1 MVELCIIIPLP
12 QNDMNQDL
20 LTQIANTTKIL
31 AWSSCLLY
39 FMWFL
44 LLFCPLL
51 VLSCLHHSK
60 CVMCVYINKAKGEF
74 FILDKMVRDFI
85 FSMKTF
91 INLTIKILLV
101 NQIYLIFIIQVYVK
115 QNWLLFFIF
124 YHMNHFGL
132 ITG

>member
-1 MVELCIIIPLP
+1 
-12 QNDMNQDL
+12 
-20 LTQIANTTKIL
+20 
-31 AWSSCLLY
+31 
-39 FMWFL
+39 
-44 LLFCPLL
+44 
-51 VLSCLHHSK
+51 
-60 CVMCVYINKAKGEF
+60 MCVYINKAKGEF

-124 YHMNHFGL
+124 L
-132 ITG
+132 ISYESFWIDYWLRMLT